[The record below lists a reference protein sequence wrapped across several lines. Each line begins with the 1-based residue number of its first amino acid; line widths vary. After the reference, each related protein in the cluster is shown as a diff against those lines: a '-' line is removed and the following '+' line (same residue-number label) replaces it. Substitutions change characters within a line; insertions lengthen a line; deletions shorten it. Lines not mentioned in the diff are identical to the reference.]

1 MRRFIFEISI
11 RVGVSDK
18 GSDRIRA
25 PDLAAATD
33 FRARSPLA
41 TRSSAHHRKHKR
53 HDVRASAAGG
63 PPPTPADSTVTADG
77 GADGDT
83 ADSGGV
89 SKKAAKKAAA
99 AAEKEAKKA
108 AKAAEVAARELAQ
121 QGGPDPLAHL
131 YGDAPLIM
139 SSERTGTVW
148 THVKDVDEKLIGSTV
163 TLRGRVHAVRGKGK
177 SAFLVLRQQTTTVQ
191 CVFFVDDVNVS
202 KGMVKY
208 VSNLTKESVVD
219 ITGTVMKPEEPVAS
233 CTQTNVEITPQ
244 NIKCISR
251 SVPVL
256 PFQIDDAARS
266 ELDFEKEGETYVRVG
281 QDTRLNH
288 RVIDLRTPA
297 NQAIFRVQSAVCE
310 LFRDALRSRDF
321 VEIHTPKLIGGASE
335 GGASVFKLDY
345 MGQPACLAQSPQLYK
360 QMAIESDLERVF
372 EIGPVFRA
380 EDSNTHRHLCEFT
393 GLDMEMAI
401 KEHYFEVLDVLDA
414 LFLHMFDG
422 LNERFSHE
430 LKVVSQQ
437 YPYEPLK
444 YLRPTLRLEF
454 PEGIKMLQD
463 AEVEGVDP
471 LGDLSTAH
479 ERILGDL
486 VKKKYDTDFYILH
499 KYPSNAR
506 PFYTMPDPTDGDYS
520 NSFDIFIRG
529 EEIISG
535 AQRIHD
541 VDLLTKRALECGI
554 EVDTIQSYIDAFKYG
569 ALPHGGCGVGLER
582 VVMLFLGLGNIRK
595 TSMFPRDP
603 RRLAP

>member
-1 MRRFIFEISI
+1 M
-11 RVGVSDK
+11 SD
-18 GSDRIRA
+18 
-25 PDLAAATD
+25 PP
-33 FRARSPLA
+33 ARPA
-41 TRSSAHHRKHKR
+41 
-53 HDVRASAAGG
+53 
-63 PPPTPADSTVTADG
+63 PPPPPADSELDTTMG
-77 GADGDT
+77 GGNE
-83 ADSGGV
+83 DSSAESGEL
-89 SKKAAKKAAA
+89 SKKGAKKALA

-108 AKAAEVAARELAQ
+108 AKQAEVAARELAQ
-121 QGGPDPLAHL
+121 QGGPDPLADR

-139 SSERTGTVW
+139 SREITGKVW
-148 THVKDVDEKLIGSTV
+148 THVKDVNAPLIGSVV

-191 CVFFVDDVNVS
+191 CVFFVDEVNVS
-202 KGMVKY
+202 KGLVKW
-208 VSNLTKESVVD
+208 VSSLTKESVVD
-219 ITGTVMKPEEPVAS
+219 ITGEVMAPEEPVAS
-233 CTQTNVEITPQ
+233 CTQQDVEIG
-244 NIKCISR
+244 NVVSIKCISR

-256 PFQIDDAARS
+256 PFQIEDAARS
-266 ELDFEKEGETYVRVG
+266 ELDFEKEDTTFVRVG

-310 LFRDALRSRDF
+310 LFRDALRQKDF
-321 VEIHTPKLIGGASE
+321 IEIHTPKLIGGASE

-345 MGQPACLAQSPQLYK
+345 MGQKACLAQSPQLYK
-360 QMAIESDLERVF
+360 QMAVESDFERVF

-401 KEHYFEVLDVLDA
+401 KEHYFEVLDVLDD
-414 LFLHMFDG
+414 LFIHMFDG

-430 LKVVSQQ
+430 LKVVAQQ
-437 YPYEPLK
+437 HPYEPLK

-463 AEVEGVDP
+463 HGVEGVDP
-471 LGDLSTAH
+471 LGDLTTAH

-486 VKKKYDTDFYILH
+486 VRQKYDTDFYILH
-499 KYPSNAR
+499 KYPAGAR
-506 PFYTMPDPTDGDYS
+506 PFYTMPDPTDADYS

-541 VDLLTKRALECGI
+541 VDLLTKRAVECGI
-554 EVDTIQSYIDAFKYG
+554 EIDTIQSYLEAFKYG

-603 RRLAP
+603 KRLAP

>member
-1 MRRFIFEISI
+1 VDTTMGGGNE
-11 RVGVSDK
+11 D
-18 GSDRIRA
+18 
-25 PDLAAATD
+25 
-33 FRARSPLA
+33 
-41 TRSSAHHRKHKR
+41 SSAE
-53 HDVRASAAGG
+53 
-63 PPPTPADSTVTADG
+63 
-77 GADGDT
+77 
-83 ADSGGV
+83 SGEL
-89 SKKAAKKAAA
+89 SKKGAKKALA

-108 AKAAEVAARELAQ
+108 AKQAEVAARELAQ
-121 QGGPDPLAHL
+121 QGGPDPLADR

-139 SSERTGTVW
+139 SREITGKVW
-148 THVKDVDEKLIGSTV
+148 THVKDVNAPLIGSVV

-191 CVFFVDDVNVS
+191 CVFFVDEVNVS
-202 KGMVKY
+202 KGLVKW
-208 VSNLTKESVVD
+208 VSSLTKESVVD
-219 ITGTVMKPEEPVAS
+219 ITGEVMAPEEPVAS
-233 CTQTNVEITPQ
+233 CTQQDVEIG
-244 NIKCISR
+244 NVVSIKCISR

-256 PFQIDDAARS
+256 PFQIEDAARS
-266 ELDFEKEGETYVRVG
+266 ELDFEKEDTTFVRVG

-310 LFRDALRSRDF
+310 LFRDALRQKDF
-321 VEIHTPKLIGGASE
+321 IEIHTPKLIGGASE

-345 MGQPACLAQSPQLYK
+345 MGQKACLAQSPQLYK
-360 QMAIESDLERVF
+360 QMAVESDFERVF

-401 KEHYFEVLDVLDA
+401 KEHYFEVLDVLDD
-414 LFLHMFDG
+414 LFIHMFDG

-430 LKVVSQQ
+430 LKVVAQQ
-437 YPYEPLK
+437 HPYEPLK

-463 AEVEGVDP
+463 HGVEGVDP
-471 LGDLSTAH
+471 LGDLTTAH

-486 VKKKYDTDFYILH
+486 VRQKYDTDFYILH
-499 KYPSNAR
+499 KYPAGAR
-506 PFYTMPDPTDGDYS
+506 PFYTMPDPTDADYS

-541 VDLLTKRALECGI
+541 VDLLTKRAVECGI
-554 EVDTIQSYIDAFKYG
+554 EIDTIQSYLEAFKYG

-603 RRLAP
+603 KRLAP

>member
-1 MRRFIFEISI
+1 M
-11 RVGVSDK
+11 SD
-18 GSDRIRA
+18 
-25 PDLAAATD
+25 PAALTA
-33 FRARSPLA
+33 
-41 TRSSAHHRKHKR
+41 
-53 HDVRASAAGG
+53 
-63 PPPTPADSTVTADG
+63 PPPTPADSELDTTMG
-77 GADGDT
+77 GGNE
-83 ADSGGV
+83 DSSAESGEL
-89 SKKAAKKAAA
+89 SKKGAKKALA

-108 AKAAEVAARELAQ
+108 AKQAEVAARELAQ
-121 QGGPDPLAHL
+121 QGGPDPLADR

-139 SSERTGTVW
+139 SREITGKVW
-148 THVKDVDEKLIGSTV
+148 THVKDVNAPLIGSVV

-191 CVFFVDDVNVS
+191 CVFFVDEVNVS
-202 KGMVKY
+202 KGLVKW
-208 VSNLTKESVVD
+208 VSSLTKESVVD
-219 ITGTVMKPEEPVAS
+219 ITGEVMAPEEPVAS
-233 CTQTNVEITPQ
+233 CTQQDVEIG
-244 NIKCISR
+244 NVVSIKCISR

-256 PFQIDDAARS
+256 PFQIEDAARS
-266 ELDFEKEGETYVRVG
+266 ELDFEKEDTTFVRVG

-310 LFRDALRSRDF
+310 LFRDALRQKDF
-321 VEIHTPKLIGGASE
+321 IEIHTPKLIGGASE

-345 MGQPACLAQSPQLYK
+345 MGQKACLAQSPQLYK
-360 QMAIESDLERVF
+360 QMAVESDFERVF

-401 KEHYFEVLDVLDA
+401 KEHYFEVLDVLDD
-414 LFLHMFDG
+414 LFIHMFDW

-430 LKVVSQQ
+430 LKVVAQQ
-437 YPYEPLK
+437 HPYEPLK

-463 AEVEGVDP
+463 HGVEGVDP
-471 LGDLSTAH
+471 LGDLTTAH

-486 VKKKYDTDFYILH
+486 VRQKYDTDFYILH
-499 KYPSNAR
+499 KYPAGAR
-506 PFYTMPDPTDGDYS
+506 PFYTMPDPTDADYS

-541 VDLLTKRALECGI
+541 VDLLTKRAAECGI
-554 EVDTIQSYIDAFKYG
+554 EIDTIQSYLEAFKYG

-603 RRLAP
+603 KRLAP

>member
-1 MRRFIFEISI
+1 M
-11 RVGVSDK
+11 SD
-18 GSDRIRA
+18 
-25 PDLAAATD
+25 PAALTA
-33 FRARSPLA
+33 
-41 TRSSAHHRKHKR
+41 
-53 HDVRASAAGG
+53 
-63 PPPTPADSTVTADG
+63 PPPTPADSELDTTMG
-77 GADGDT
+77 GGNE
-83 ADSGGV
+83 DSSAESGEL
-89 SKKAAKKAAA
+89 SKKGAKKALA

-108 AKAAEVAARELAQ
+108 AKQAEVAARELAQ
-121 QGGPDPLAHL
+121 QGGPDPLADR

-139 SSERTGTVW
+139 SREITGKVW
-148 THVKDVDEKLIGSTV
+148 THVKDVNAPLIGSVV

-191 CVFFVDDVNVS
+191 CVFFVDEVNVS
-202 KGMVKY
+202 KGLVKW
-208 VSNLTKESVVD
+208 VSSLTKESVVD
-219 ITGTVMKPEEPVAS
+219 ITGEVMAPEEPVAS
-233 CTQTNVEITPQ
+233 CTQQDVEIG
-244 NIKCISR
+244 NVVSIKCISR

-256 PFQIDDAARS
+256 PFQIEDAARS
-266 ELDFEKEGETYVRVG
+266 ELDFEKEDTTFVRVG

-310 LFRDALRSRDF
+310 LFRDALRQKDF
-321 VEIHTPKLIGGASE
+321 IEIHTPKLIGGASE

-345 MGQPACLAQSPQLYK
+345 MGQKACLAQSPQLYK
-360 QMAIESDLERVF
+360 QMAVESDFERVF

-401 KEHYFEVLDVLDA
+401 KEHYFEVLDVLDD
-414 LFLHMFDG
+414 LFIHMFDG

-430 LKVVSQQ
+430 LKVVAQQ
-437 YPYEPLK
+437 HPYEPLK

-463 AEVEGVDP
+463 HGVEGVDP
-471 LGDLSTAH
+471 LGDLTTAH

-486 VKKKYDTDFYILH
+486 VRQKYDTDFYILH
-499 KYPSNAR
+499 KYPAGAR
-506 PFYTMPDPTDGDYS
+506 PFYTMPDPTDADYS

-541 VDLLTKRALECGI
+541 VDLLTKRAVECGI
-554 EVDTIQSYIDAFKYG
+554 EIDTIQSYLEAFKYG

-603 RRLAP
+603 KRLAP

>member
-1 MRRFIFEISI
+1 M
-11 RVGVSDK
+11 SD
-18 GSDRIRA
+18 
-25 PDLAAATD
+25 PAALTA
-33 FRARSPLA
+33 
-41 TRSSAHHRKHKR
+41 
-53 HDVRASAAGG
+53 
-63 PPPTPADSTVTADG
+63 PPPTPADSELDTTMG
-77 GADGDT
+77 GGNE
-83 ADSGGV
+83 DSSAESGEL
-89 SKKAAKKAAA
+89 SKKGAKKALA

-108 AKAAEVAARELAQ
+108 AKQAEVAARELAQ
-121 QGGPDPLAHL
+121 QGGPDPLADR

-139 SSERTGTVW
+139 SREITGKVW
-148 THVKDVDEKLIGSTV
+148 THVKDVNAPLIGSVV

-191 CVFFVDDVNVS
+191 CVFFVDEVNVS
-202 KGMVKY
+202 KGLVKW
-208 VSNLTKESVVD
+208 VSSLTKESVVD
-219 ITGTVMKPEEPVAS
+219 ITGEVMAPEEPVAS
-233 CTQTNVEITPQ
+233 CTQQDVEIG
-244 NIKCISR
+244 NVVSIKCISR

-256 PFQIDDAARS
+256 PFQIEDAARS
-266 ELDFEKEGETYVRVG
+266 ELDFEKEDTTFVRVG

-310 LFRDALRSRDF
+310 LFRDALRQKDF
-321 VEIHTPKLIGGASE
+321 IEIHTPKLIGGASE

-345 MGQPACLAQSPQLYK
+345 MGQKACLAQSPQLYK
-360 QMAIESDLERVF
+360 QMAVESDFERVF

-401 KEHYFEVLDVLDA
+401 KEHYFEVLDVLDD
-414 LFLHMFDG
+414 LFIHMFDG

-430 LKVVSQQ
+430 LKVVAQQ
-437 YPYEPLK
+437 HPYEPLK

-463 AEVEGVDP
+463 HGVEGVDP
-471 LGDLSTAH
+471 LGDLTTAH

-486 VKKKYDTDFYILH
+486 VRQKYDTDFYILH
-499 KYPSNAR
+499 KYPAGAR
-506 PFYTMPDPTDGDYS
+506 PFYTMPDPTDADYS

-541 VDLLTKRALECGI
+541 VDLLTKRAAECGI
-554 EVDTIQSYIDAFKYG
+554 EIDTIQSYLEAFKYG

-603 RRLAP
+603 KRLAP

>member
-1 MRRFIFEISI
+1 
-11 RVGVSDK
+11 
-18 GSDRIRA
+18 
-25 PDLAAATD
+25 
-33 FRARSPLA
+33 
-41 TRSSAHHRKHKR
+41 
-53 HDVRASAAGG
+53 
-63 PPPTPADSTVTADG
+63 
-77 GADGDT
+77 
-83 ADSGGV
+83 
-89 SKKAAKKAAA
+89 
-99 AAEKEAKKA
+99 
-108 AKAAEVAARELAQ
+108 
-121 QGGPDPLAHL
+121 
-131 YGDAPLIM
+131 
-139 SSERTGTVW
+139 
-148 THVKDVDEKLIGSTV
+148 
-163 TLRGRVHAVRGKGK
+163 
-177 SAFLVLRQQTTTVQ
+177 
-191 CVFFVDDVNVS
+191 
-202 KGMVKY
+202 
-208 VSNLTKESVVD
+208 
-219 ITGTVMKPEEPVAS
+219 MKPEEPVLS
-233 CTQTNVEITPQ
+233 CTQTGVELAPSSIR
-244 NIKCISR
+244 CISR

-256 PFQIDDAARS
+256 PFQIDDAARPESAFES
-266 ELDFEKEGETYVRVG
+266 EDNAYVRVG

-414 LFLHMFDG
+414 LFIHMFDG

-430 LKVVSQQ
+430 LEVVRQQ
-437 YPYEPLK
+437 HPYEPLK

-454 PEGIKMLQD
+454 SEGIQMLRD
-463 AEVEGVDP
+463 HGVEGVDA

-479 ERILGDL
+479 ERILGEL

-499 KYPSNAR
+499 RYPAGAR
-506 PFYTMPDPTDGDYS
+506 PFYTMPDPNDPDYS

-541 VDLLTKRALECGI
+541 VDLLTARAIACGI
-554 EVDTIQSYIDAFKYG
+554 EVPTIQAYVDSFKYG